1 MPPFVPFLDSQLST
15 LFATRTHY
23 SLALAVLPDNI
34 KNSCFDRRIIS
45 LWKTSVLFT
54 SGVLSWFSQ
63 NLTD

>member
-34 KNSCFDRRIIS
+34 S

-54 SGVLSWFSQ
+54 SGILSWFSQ
-63 NLTD
+63 NFTD